1 MLKLS
6 TYAAPLLAVLP
17 LVVGFAQAARA
28 DEACTDEELTR
39 KIQPTVDLINSRLG
53 EGVCVGARDGVLL
66 FSTSL
71 GLLENCTK
79 DSADL
84 KRMRATFR
92 KSLNEAREEE
102 AGACSQ

>member
-1 MLKLS
+1 MPKVS
-6 TYAAPLLAVLP
+6 TYVSTLLTALP
-17 LVVGFAQAARA
+17 LVLGLAQAARA

-53 EGVCVGARDGVLL
+53 DGVCVGARDGVLL

-71 GLLENCTK
+71 GLLENCKK
-79 DSADL
+79 DSAEL
-84 KRMRATFR
+84 RKMRATFR
-92 KSLNEAREEE
+92 KSLDEAREQE